1 MPLFEFRTATELTD
15 TTPVVAG
22 FNYLTIEELSLI
34 PNTSLEL
41 AQQQSEV
48 VTKDLFSGIHVGLP
62 VVGGAA
68 NRVLFENASG
78 NLATNA
84 GFTFDGTTLVA
95 PNFSSSGLSGTNTGD
110 ATYSGENYLTLAG
123 QALTGHKI
131 ALSNQADVASGTV
144 FYRKTAGAGAPEVQT
159 LATLATDLGVS
170 TVSLAGEN
178 YLSIAAQI
186 ITANAVNLTGSNIT
200 GALKAASF
208 PAMTGDV
215 TNTAG
220 SLATTIGAGKVTFAM
235 LATGVWSDDTTL
247 AASSSVL
254 LPTQHAV
261 KVYVD
266 NTVSGLS
273 FKQLCIAASTANVL
287 VSNPGTAVF
296 DGITL
301 SSGQRLLLKD
311 QTAGAENGA
320 YIFNGSSS
328 ALTRTTDADTGA
340 ELVAATFP
348 ITSGTLNANKW
359 FTVQQTSITLGT
371 TAITFTQTNS
381 GTSYVNGAGLDL
393 TGNSFSISTGGVTNA
408 MLAGSIAYSKLNLT
422 GAIVNADLAGSIAYS
437 KLVLTGT
444 ILNADLAGSIA
455 YSKLVLTNSLVTA
468 DYIDASVTLAKQAN
482 VATATV
488 FYRKTAGTGVPEVQT
503 LVTLKTDLGLTGT
516 NTGDQTITLS
526 GDISGTGT
534 TGITTVIGAGK
545 VTNAM
550 LAGSIAYSKLNLTS
564 AILNT
569 DLAGSIA
576 YSKLSLTGAILNTD
590 LAGSIAYSKLSLTG
604 AILNADLAGSI
615 TYSKLSLTG
624 SITNADLAGSI
635 AYGKLNLTGSIT
647 NADLAGSIAYSKLNL
662 TGAILNADLAGS
674 IAYSKL
680 SLGNS
685 LVTGDYT
692 AGSVTLAKIQNASA
706 NSKLLGSGVSGS
718 GNPYAEIA
726 LGTGLSF
733 SGTTLNVAVSGISV
747 GNAVS
752 GGGASRVLY
761 EDASQNL
768 AASSNMLFD
777 GSRLAIN
784 GSTTNSTFN
793 VLTFEVESRALGDS
807 IISDNLYFDGSAW
820 RARATGVGSLIRFLN
835 GGITINTA
843 ASATG
848 GSIPTLVD
856 SFRADVTGA
865 IGMGTTSPSAQLHVI
880 KTTEQLRLG
889 YDTSN
894 YFKTTVGS
902 AGSVTFDLNGT
913 SPTFNFGKAITSP
926 TFITP
931 ILGQPQ
937 SGNLANC
944 TALPFPSGVTLTNQ
958 NANVGLF
965 GPVSGGAGAVTYR
978 TAVIADI
985 PSLTSLYVGL
995 SNTTWAAIGQ
1005 DIYLDAQA
1013 NLAAGVAAAAGKRLI
1028 VTTQYSV
1035 TSSASTAGC
1044 TIVFQGSG
1052 SFTVATGQTLT
1063 IPAMEMPSTRQIF
1076 FGLGN
1081 CILGKNA
1088 CPYIHASWWAGIA
1101 GSGSNDNHAFDQI
1114 TTTLTNNG
1122 GGIVEV
1128 GLGVWKVFNWAPP
1141 QGTVIR
1147 GAGQGINASNATVLV
1162 LSDLSTAGAVI
1173 NLSQSAFYGIKIE
1186 NLTISTSTA
1195 TASSCL
1201 IATGVAP
1208 NTSFVL
1214 ECNNVTFHGTG
1225 AGGSVSTGTP
1235 QVYIKDG
1242 GSAWELNAASFMHCS
1257 WQTPVNGRSF
1267 FSDTPNTSVYI
1278 TNPFVQ
1284 LNTGASFLKA
1294 SQIGNVKVTSPTI
1307 NGVGSPAPTASADRS
1322 IMASLSGTALT
1333 CAYGLLSVSDIG
1345 RQIVIGAV
1353 TTYIIALTAT
1363 GATTLNSGSVGST
1376 SCTIYRAV
1384 SSTSRAKAA
1393 FWFTAAR
1400 GNIEIDNSRD
1410 EGLANFLIVDGGGV
1424 SGQPYNPI
1432 KITNSIIQS
1441 FIDLNVSATIYTSGN
1456 DYFSNTY
1463 SDAAGVTARIIS
1475 NGDHIAQGSL
1485 AGLSTLSP
1493 RVSGINLTTPQLWR
1507 NHDGASVFVTELNSF
1522 EGASGFQTMN
1532 MPLQIKHGVE
1542 FASNPESTI
1551 GVLRIGSCATSGSTK
1566 PQIEWGECDQYTGLF
1581 TNTYWVYRDH
1591 SDGFCY
1597 FKGSQTGF
1605 IGYVF
1610 DGGLKLPSM
1619 ADSAAAND
1627 SWYFSTTLSKAAY
1640 KDSGGTSHAL
1650 Y

>member
-62 VVGGAA
+62 VVGGGA

-84 GFTFDGTTLVA
+84 GFTFDGTILVA

-110 ATYSGENYLTLAG
+110 VIYSGENYLTLAG

-131 ALSNQADVASGTV
+131 ALSNQANVASGTV

-170 TVSLAGEN
+170 TVSITGEN
-178 YLSIAAQI
+178 YLTIAGQV
-186 ITANAVNLTGSNIT
+186 ITMHPVDLTGTNVT

-235 LATGVWSDDTTL
+235 LATGAWSDDTTL

-273 FKQLCIAASTANVL
+273 FKQSCIAASTANVL

-296 DGITL
+296 DSVTL

-340 ELVAATFP
+340 EVVAATFP

-371 TAITFTQTNS
+371 TAITFAQTNS

-408 MLAGSIAYSKLNLT
+408 MLAGSIAYSKLSLT

-437 KLVLTGT
+437 KLSLTGA

-468 DYIDASVTLAKQAN
+468 DYTDASITLAKQAN
-482 VATATV
+482 VASGTV
-488 FYRKTAGTGVPEVQT
+488 FYRKTVSTGVPEVQT
-503 LVTLKTDLGLTGT
+503 LATLKTDLGITGT

-534 TGITTVIGAGK
+534 TGITTIIGAGK

-550 LAGSIAYSKLNLTS
+550 LAGSIAYSKLNLT
-564 AILNT
+564 
-569 DLAGSIA
+569 
-576 YSKLSLTGAILNTD
+576 GAILNAD

-615 TYSKLSLTG
+615 AYSKLSLTG
-624 SITNADLAGSI
+624 AIL
-635 AYGKLNLTGSIT
+635 
-647 NADLAGSIAYSKLNL
+647 NADLAGSIAYSKLSL
-662 TGAILNADLAGS
+662 TGSITNADLAGS

-706 NSKLLGSGVSGS
+706 NSKLLGSGAAGS
-718 GNPYAEIA
+718 GNPYAEIT

-733 SGTTLNVAVSGISV
+733 SGTTLNIAVSGISV

-768 AASSNMLFD
+768 AASANMVFNGTKL
-777 GSRLAIN
+777 SLN
-784 GSTTNSTFN
+784 GSGSASTFN
-793 VLTFEVESRALGDS
+793 IGTLQVQSFATGNSMV
-807 IISDNLYFDGSAW
+807 SDNLSFDGASW
-820 RARATGVGSLIRFLN
+820 RYGLTGPVSMLRFLN
-835 GGITINTA
+835 GGILVDVA
-843 ASATG
+843 AS
-848 GSIPTLVD
+848 GSAGAIPTLID
-856 SFRADVTGA
+856 AFYIDVTGTVG
-865 IGMGTTSPSAQLHVI
+865 INTISPSAQLHVI

-944 TALPFPSGVTLTNQ
+944 TALSFPSGVTLTNQ

-965 GPVSGGAGAVTYR
+965 GPVSGGAGTVTYR
-978 TAVIADI
+978 AAVIADI

-995 SNTTWAAIGQ
+995 SNTTWTAIGQ

-1013 NLAAGVAAAAGKRLI
+1013 NLAAGVSAAAGKRLI

-1035 TSSASTAGC
+1035 TSSANTNGC

-1076 FGLGN
+1076 FGLGS

-1122 GGIVEV
+1122 GGIVEI

-1322 IMASLSGTALT
+1322 ITARLDNGTPGNAGTALT

-1507 NHDGASVFVTELNSF
+1507 NHDGVSVFVTELNSF

-1551 GVLRIGSCATSGSTK
+1551 GVLRVGSCATSGSTK

-1610 DGGLKLPSM
+1610 DSFIRPGSM
-1619 ADSAAAND
+1619 ADASAPND
-1627 SWYFSTTLSKAAY
+1627 SVYYSTTLSKLAY
-1640 KDSGGTSHAL
+1640 RDSSGVSHAL